1 MIKSILILKVS
12 GLLTQYLYQNKQL
25 NIPGLGQF
33 SIDPSVTIP
42 DHTDKNFQEFLQ
54 YIQFTPK
61 QILKPDEGLIDF
73 IRIKTGKIK
82 PLAESDLDSYLSE
95 CKVML
100 NIGKPIYL
108 EGIGTLNKNK
118 DGSFEFSHGQ
128 PMTERMESLPPEKAP
143 EKHGERRFLYNNE
156 YTSQSTG
163 QSNLARKLLIIA
175 GIVIGMGVIV
185 WGGYLL
191 YSKKT
196 SAVTDNSDIIPNST
210 PDTNQTSIITPDTL
224 LQSKIIDSPA
234 NSAKL
239 TAPPG
244 AYKFICEV
252 TNTKERAFSRYAVL
266 QKLNRQYQMETR
278 DSIRF
283 TIYVLLTSA
292 PADTTWKK
300 DSLKAWYWG
309 DRPRA
314 IRIEQ

>member
-1 MIKSILILKVS
+1 LKVS

-25 NIPGLGQF
+25 NIPGIGQF
-33 SIDPSVTIP
+33 SIDNSVTVP
-42 DHTDKNFQEFLQ
+42 DHTDKNFHEFLQ

-61 QILKPDEGLIDF
+61 QILRPDDGLIDF
-73 IRIKTGKIK
+73 IRTKTGKIK

-128 PMTERMESLPPEKAP
+128 PMTERMETLPPEKAP

-156 YTSQSTG
+156 YTSQSAG
-163 QSNLARKLLIIA
+163 QSNILRKLLIVA
-175 GIVIGMGVIV
+175 GIVIGLGVIV

-196 SAVTDNSDIIPNST
+196 NTGSETNSSNPVTA
-210 PDTNQTSIITPDTL
+210 PDTSQVVTIPADSL
-224 LQSKIIDSPA
+224 LPSNSIDSPA
-234 NSAKL
+234 NNIAA
-239 TAPPG
+239 APAAVPAG
-244 AYKFICEV
+244 NYKFICEV
-252 TNTKERAFSRYAVL
+252 TSTKARALSRYAIL
-266 QKLNRQYQMETR
+266 QKLNPQYKMETK
-278 DSIRF
+278 DSVQF
-283 TIYVLLTSA
+283 TIYVVIPSA
-292 PADTTWKK
+292 ASDTTRRK

-314 IRIEQ
+314 IRIEH